1 MTLQHTWRW
10 LKVPENYFGA
20 GLLVFALSFILLPTS
35 KQVNNVYYLGL
46 LLPAVI
52 HLALNPSRLIP
63 RSPETVLW
71 MVFFVLASVAGLLGG
86 GSAEF
91 FKHVG
96 YSLIFVLIATTLA
109 SPRLFLAIGIWFFSA
124 KSISLVR
131 EERSHSR
138 HGAMILM
145 LGSSA

>member
-1 MTLQHTWRW
+1 MSRTFVGIGARASILITLQQTWRW

-52 HLALNPSRLIP
+52 HLALNPSRLLP

-109 SPRLFLAIGIWFFSA
+109 SPRLFFQPGF
-124 KSISLVR
+124 KR
-131 EERSHSR
+131 
-138 HGAMILM
+138 GAFWAV
-145 LGSSA
+145 GG